1 MRTRSSLNRIN
12 ATSKL
17 VIKEREF
24 SKFPKVR
31 VTPPLILSLGS

>member
-1 MRTRSSLNRIN
+1 MNRIN

-24 SKFPKVR
+24 YKFPKVR
-31 VTPPLILSLGS
+31 VREIV